1 MAASIAVIAC
11 LAAGLI
17 AVNANAGQHQPVAA
31 ASKKC
36 KRKHHKKKR
45 RCKRHTPAPAMI
57 SISPISQDFGV
68 PQIGGE
74 TRTFTVSNVGGSPSV
89 VVVPTLIQAGSDFSI
104 AANGCTAPLSVG
116 GSCPVDV
123 HVATTGAGQV
133 SATLNVTAIPGG
145 SASAPMTADIE
156 A

>member
-1 MAASIAVIAC
+1 MAVIAC

-17 AVNANAGQHQPVAA
+17 AVNANAGQHQPVAG

-45 RCKRHTPAPAMI
+45 RCKRHSPAPAVI
-57 SISPISQDFGV
+57 SISPMSQDFGV

-74 TRTFTVSNVGGSPSV
+74 TRTFTVTNIGGSTSGV
-89 VVVPTLIQAGSDFSI
+89 AVPTLSQADSDFSI
-104 AANGCTAPLSVG
+104 AANGCMALLSAG
-116 GSCPVDV
+116 ATCPVDV
-123 HVATTGAGQV
+123 HVSTNGAGPV
-133 SATLNVTAIPGG
+133 SATLNVIAIPGG
-145 SASAPMTADIE
+145 TASASMIADIE